1 MTKSTVRYNIIHSQ
15 LIPSTLTALR
25 VISIPLIYWL
35 SFTSI
40 SKLITVYILACFTDL
55 LDGKLARL
63 LGSVTKSGALFD
75 ALADYLL
82 IMTLLLYFV
91 NIGVYPSWILIV
103 VTFAF
108 AQFAMT
114 FNKTMIQDKLG
125 KHIGTLLYLA
135 AGVTLMFP
143 DSFINYILPYL
154 ITGYI
159 ILSILTRWNTI
170 LINDECLKNLL
181 R

>member
-1 MTKSTVRYNIIHSQ
+1 MTKSINRYNLIHSPI
-15 LIPSTLTALR
+15 IPSTLTALR

-35 SFTSI
+35 TYTSI
-40 SKLITVYILACFTDL
+40 SELITVYILACFTDL
-55 LDGKLARL
+55 LDGTLARL

-91 NIGVYPSWILIV
+91 KIGVYPSWILLV
-103 VTFAF
+103 VTLAF
-108 AQFAMT
+108 SQFALT
-114 FNKTMIQDKLG
+114 FNKTMITDALG
-125 KHIGTLLYLA
+125 KHIGTLLYMA
-135 AGVTLMFP
+135 IGVTLMLP
-143 DSFINYILPYL
+143 DSFVNHVLPYL

-159 ILSILTRWNTI
+159 ILSIITRWKAI
-170 LINDECLKNLL
+170 IN

>member
-1 MTKSTVRYNIIHSQ
+1 
-15 LIPSTLTALR
+15 
-25 VISIPLIYWL
+25 
-35 SFTSI
+35 
-40 SKLITVYILACFTDL
+40 
-55 LDGKLARL
+55 LARL

-91 NIGVYPSWILIV
+91 KIGVYPSWILIV
-103 VTFAF
+103 VSLAF
-108 AQFAMT
+108 AQFALT
-114 FNKTMIQDKLG
+114 FNKTMITDALA

-135 AGVTLMFP
+135 VGVTLMLP
-143 DSFINYILPYL
+143 DSFVNHVLPYL

-159 ILSILTRWNTI
+159 ILSIITRWKAI
-170 LINDECLKNLL
+170 IN